1 MDVNVLAY
9 RLVQQATGEPS
20 PGKRKRSAS
29 QAGGRKGGVARAQ
42 SLTRAQRLEIARK
55 ANAARWNK
63 TGLPDP
69 RKIG

>member
-9 RLVQQATGEPS
+9 RLVQQATGEPT
-20 PGKRKRSAS
+20 PGKKKRRLAS

-42 SLTRAQRLEIARK
+42 ALSSTQRQEIARK

-63 TGLPDP
+63 REP
-69 RKIG
+69 RPAQAD